1 MSSVGP
7 ILQRAAVTL
16 LAVVAVVAQINYLD
30 TLAWHRLNLTPPMMT
45 GQASGAFLTLLTA
58 HAVVSI
64 ASALLAVTLVVH
76 EGARQAS
83 ARALGLALGSWAYLL
98 AYSGITML
106 MRPLAPGPARM
117 VFESHFL
124 VVELAGL
131 VGLLRFTTL
140 FPRNLLDEPLITPST
155 LPAALVPFHAASV
168 WMLRPAAPWIVGGV
182 LAAGLWIVSAGRG
195 GSLADAALSPAM
207 DLFRITAAGLTVL
220 NLRRSWGRADDEGA
234 VRLSWLLVALASLIG
249 VVLLYIGGNVLVGV
263 TDWPEP
269 SVAWRPLLVDF
280 GVLGFLIALAMSVMY
295 RGEIAP
301 RRLARRM
308 VASAVVVT
316 VGLFLAAALEAVLS
330 GGILAGIAVRTGVGT
345 AIAFASAVATHRAF
359 IRLIERL
366 LEQVP
371 LPEAG

>member
-30 TLAWHRLNLTPPMMT
+30 ALAWHRLNLTPPMMT
-45 GQASGAFLTLLTA
+45 AQTSGAFLTLLTA

-64 ASALLAVTLVVH
+64 ASAVLAVTLVVH
-76 EGARQAS
+76 EGARQAA

-98 AYSGITML
+98 AYSGITLL
-106 MRPLAPGPARM
+106 MRPLTPGPARM
-117 VFESHFL
+117 IFEGHFL
-124 VVELAGL
+124 LVELAGL
-131 VGLLRFTTL
+131 VGLLRFTAL
-140 FPRNLLDEPLITPST
+140 FPRNLLEEPPVAPST
-155 LPAALVPFHAASV
+155 LPAPLVPFHAASV
-168 WMLRPAAPWIVGGV
+168 WMLRPAAPWIAGGV
-182 LAAGLWIVSAGRG
+182 LAAGLWVVSAGQG
-195 GSLADAALSPAM
+195 GSPADAALSPVM
-207 DLFRITAAGLTVL
+207 DVFRITAAGLTVL
-220 NLRRSWGRADDEGA
+220 NLRRSWGRADHEGA

-263 TDWPEP
+263 TEWPEP
-269 SVAWRPLLVDF
+269 NVAWRPLLVDF

-295 RGEIAP
+295 RGEIDP

-330 GGILAGIAVRTGVGT
+330 GGILAGI
-345 AIAFASAVATHRAF
+345 
-359 IRLIERL
+359 
-366 LEQVP
+366 
-371 LPEAG
+371 